1 MATAPVGIV
10 ARFPLSNVGR
20 RTKKKE
26 LLMGTSKKD
35 FFSSNTTFST
45 DVLQHGYIIYIYIF
59 CTYIFSRLAQKSV
72 MGGDKVGLAWNFI
85 SFPFLRESGGRSA
98 GLMGN
103 K

>member
-20 RTKKKE
+20 RTKKEE

-35 FFSSNTTFST
+35 FFSSNNFQYRCFTTWIYNIY
-45 DVLQHGYIIYIYIF
+45 LYILYIH
-59 CTYIFSRLAQKSV
+59 FSRLAQKSV
-72 MGGDKVGLAWNFI
+72 MGGYKVGLAWNFI
-85 SFPFLRESGGRSA
+85 NFPSLRESGGHSA